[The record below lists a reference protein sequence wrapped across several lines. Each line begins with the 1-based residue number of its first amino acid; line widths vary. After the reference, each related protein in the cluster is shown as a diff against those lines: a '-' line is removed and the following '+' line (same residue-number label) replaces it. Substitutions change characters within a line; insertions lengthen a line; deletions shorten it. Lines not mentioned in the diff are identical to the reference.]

1 MKKISK
7 VLVLCLLVVSILS
20 TCCVGVSANEIAK
33 YELNNGVNLI
43 VSNESLNTSL
53 IGPRVVDTSFNV
65 NLPAYPDSTQ
75 VATNLALSGGETRLE
90 MSFTRIPT
98 GYLYISLYDLT
109 AGRYITSG
117 DVDYLYGP
125 VTIGNVFT
133 FTGLTSGH
141 KYRIRMSNFP
151 NAGTIAGT
159 ITSY

>member
-1 MKKISK
+1 MKNLSK
-7 VLVLCLLVVSILS
+7 ALVLCLLVVTIIS

-75 VATNLALSGGETRLE
+75 VATDLTLSGGETRLE

-98 GYLYISLYDLT
+98 GYVYISLYDLT
-109 AGRYITSG
+109 GGYYVTSG
-117 DVDYLYGP
+117 TNGLYGP

-141 KYRIRMSNFP
+141 KYRIRMSNYP